1 MPLFVLFKNLKRY
14 LDIINK
20 STSITILFVCLSLFV
35 MAQNN
40 IKFHQLNEQHG
51 LSNTITNSIVQDTL
65 GFIWVGTEDGL
76 FRYNG
81 SKFQAFHEQGLTQT
95 IPNNTVNN
103 LMVDSQNRVWILTN
117 SGLGLY
123 DYSNDRIK
131 HFFSNE
137 NELLPEE
144 KVFTAITQQSD
155 GTIYLGNSAGDIYTF
170 KNNTF
175 NLLHIANELEGIDF
189 NDLNISDFE
198 MEDDL
203 LWITTWYDGVFR
215 LNTTTLQMQ
224 QSLNNHDI
232 EVSYIYDIFR
242 DTNGNLWVGTD
253 KGLQHVKYLGPKG
266 FFMEDVGMPIKD
278 EVLSIYQDTEDK
290 LWIGTRN
297 NGLFTLKPDDKGVFQ
312 IEKHFVAGI
321 TSNTISHRTVST
333 IFQDRTGKIWLG
345 THSKGINVFDPKGEK
360 VSHIEPPISE
370 LISGDNITSVWGIAE
385 SEENGIWFATDG
397 AGLYHYSK
405 DTEEAVKVASTTGPI
420 VISDNAILSIA
431 KTNDNKLWLGTYSSG
446 INVIDLKTKTTI
458 VFNTEMN
465 SNGLKSNDIRTIHQD
480 KENVIWIG
488 TNRGGLHYYEP
499 SEKSIIAIANSE
511 SLDIRG
517 IVDDPVN
524 ENILWLA
531 SYGDGLIKYNKKD
544 SSIIKFNWSTK
555 DKKDIPIALCL
566 AYSHNRVWIGTK
578 NSGLKSF
585 DLKTQ
590 TFKLL
595 DFENELLG
603 HTIRA
608 IIPVGKHIWFS
619 TNRGVSLLDVT
630 TIKISNYNTIDGHK
644 FSQFNDGSALLTTSG
659 NLAFGGIHG
668 LNIFDPNEILKKRSL
683 SDVTFTE
690 LSHNNKRVIPREKEG
705 ILSKGMPIA
714 KTLNFNPDSDIFSIS
729 FNVLDFNPSPVRSY
743 AYILEGYDKEWTI
756 ESQTDIATYRNVP
769 PGEYTFKARVYDNST
784 EDLGPISKID
794 INIAPSWWQTNW
806 AYLGFTLMTIFILI
820 IGYRHNRARIT
831 YKQKLFYEQKIRQQE
846 YTTMEEKMRFYTNFS
861 HELRTPITL
870 ILGPVN
876 DVLNSGNLDIKEEKS
891 LYLVKR
897 NANTLLRLVNRL
909 LDFRKIETENI
920 RLNLGH
926 YDISI
931 LAKEEAE
938 SFSFLAKERG
948 IVFGFYSESELMTWV
963 DIEKIQII
971 LNNLLANAFK
981 FSNTGN
987 KVTFKVYSETNHICF
1002 DIIDQGRGINQEE
1015 LESIF
1020 QPFYQAK
1027 NSAGTGGSGLGLSL
1041 SKSLVE
1047 MHGGTL
1053 EVESEINT
1061 GSRFSVKLHKGRT
1074 HFDGQPNVQFIELQ
1088 KGEISDGTMIEAES
1102 EEITIVQESSNQVIL
1117 VVDDNMDIRNYVGSL
1132 FQDSFTVL
1140 YAENGEKALHI
1151 AQDVSPDI
1159 IISDLMMPEMDGHEL
1174 CLKLK
1179 QNITTSHI
1187 PILLL
1192 TAKTEKASKIE
1203 GFDEGADAYVTKPFD
1218 SEVLVARI
1226 HNLLNSREEL
1236 KKRFENNKWKEV
1248 KNANSVELDFLN
1260 KVEAT
1265 VLAMIPTGNL
1275 NVLDLSKELGFSRT
1289 SLYRKVKSLTGL
1301 SINQLIRSIKLKRAA
1316 HILVSEDMNVS
1327 EVAFSL
1333 DFTDLTYFR
1342 NVFKKQYGMMPS
1354 EYMKAHKSKNVLDQ
1368 EKIKKDMHL

>member
-1 MPLFVLFKNLKRY
+1 
-14 LDIINK
+14 
-20 STSITILFVCLSLFV
+20 

-40 IKFHQLNEQHG
+40 IKFHELNEQHG

-65 GFIWVGTEDGL
+65 GFVWVGTEDGL

-81 SKFQAFHEQGLTQT
+81 SEFQAFHKQGLTQT

-131 HFFSNE
+131 HFLSDE
-137 NELLPEE
+137 NQLLPEE
-144 KVFTAITQQSD
+144 KVFTAITQRSD
-155 GTIYLGNSAGDIYTF
+155 GIIYIGNSAGDIYTF
-170 KNNTF
+170 KDNTF
-175 NLLHIANELEGIDF
+175 NLLHIANKSEGIGF

-215 LNTTTLQMQ
+215 LNTITLQIQ
-224 QSLNNHDI
+224 QSLNNNNNEI

-242 DTNGNLWVGTD
+242 DSKGNLWVGSD

-266 FFMEDVGMPIKD
+266 FFIEDLRMPIKD
-278 EVLSIYQDTEDK
+278 EVLSIYQDTENK

-297 NGLFTLKPDDKGVFQ
+297 NGLYKLKPDDNGNFE
-312 IEKHFVAGI
+312 IEKHFLAGL
-321 TSNTISHRTVST
+321 TSNTISHRTIST

-345 THSKGINVFDPKGEK
+345 MHSKGINVFDPKGEK
-360 VSHIEPPISE
+360 VSHIEPPMSE
-370 LISGDNITSVWGIAE
+370 LISGGNITSVWGIAE

-405 DTEEAVKVASTTGPI
+405 ETEEAVKVASTTGPI

-465 SNGLKSNDIRTIHQD
+465 SKGLQSNDIRTIHQD

-499 SEKSIIAIANSE
+499 SKKSIIAIDNST

-524 ENILWLA
+524 EHILWLA

-544 SSIIKFNWSTK
+544 GSIVKFNWSTK

-566 AYSHNRVWIGTK
+566 AYSDNRVWLGTK

-590 TFKLL
+590 KFELL
-595 DFENELLG
+595 DFENELLS

-630 TIKISNYNTIDGHK
+630 TVKISNYNAIDGHK
-644 FSQFNDGSALLTTSG
+644 FSQFNDGSGLLTTSG

-683 SDVTFTE
+683 SDVTFRE
-690 LSHNNKRVIPREKEG
+690 LSHNNKKVIPLEKEG

-714 KTLNFNPDSDIFSIS
+714 KTLNFNPNSDIFSIS

-743 AYILEGYDKEWTI
+743 AYLLEGYDKEWTI
-756 ESQTDIATYRNVP
+756 ESQTGIATYRNVP

-784 EDLGPISKID
+784 EDLGPVSKID

-806 AYLGFTLMTIFILI
+806 VHFGFTLMIIFILI
-820 IGYRHNRARIT
+820 IGYRYNRARIT
-831 YKQKLFYEQKIRQQE
+831 DKQKLFYEQKIRQQE

-870 ILGPVN
+870 ILGPLN
-876 DVLNSGNLDIKEEKS
+876 DVLNSGKLDIKEEKY
-891 LYLVKR
+891 LYFVKR

-909 LDFRKIETENI
+909 LDFRKIDTENI

-931 LAKEEAE
+931 LAKEEAQ

-948 IVFGFYSESELMTWV
+948 IVFGFYSEIELMTWV

-1002 DIIDQGRGINQEE
+1002 DIIDEGRGINQEE

-1047 MHGGTL
+1047 MHDGSLT
-1053 EVESEINT
+1053 VESEINT
-1061 GSRFSVKLHKGRT
+1061 GSRFRVRLHKGRT
-1074 HFDGQPNVQFIELQ
+1074 HFEGQPNVQFIELQ
-1088 KGEISDGTMIEAES
+1088 KGEISNGTMIEADS

-1151 AQDVSPDI
+1151 AKDVSPDI
-1159 IISDLMMPEMDGHEL
+1159 IISDLMMPEMNGHKL
-1174 CLKLK
+1174 CRKLK

-1226 HNLLNSREEL
+1226 HNLLNSREDL
-1236 KKRFENNKWKEV
+1236 KKRFEKNKWKEA

-1260 KVEAT
+1260 KVEVT

-1289 SLYRKVKSLTGL
+1289 SLYRKIKSLTGL
-1301 SINQLIRSIKLKRAA
+1301 SINQLIRSIKLKRAS

-1354 EYMKAHKSKNVLDQ
+1354 EYMKAHKSINVLDQ
-1368 EKIKKDMHL
+1368 EKIKKDMNL

>member
-1 MPLFVLFKNLKRY
+1 MPLFFHFKNIKRF
-14 LDIINK
+14 LHIINNF
-20 STSITILFVCLSLFV
+20 TSLTILFVCFNLSLI
-35 MAQNN
+35 AQNK
-40 IKFHQLNEQHG
+40 IKFHELNEQHG
-51 LSNTITNSIVQDTL
+51 LSNTVINSIVQDTL
-65 GFIWVGTEDGL
+65 GFTWVGTEDGL

-81 SKFQAFHEQGLTQT
+81 SEFQAFHEQSLTQK
-95 IPNNTVNN
+95 IPNNTVNK

-117 SGLGLY
+117 SGIGIY

-131 HFFSNE
+131 HFLSNE
-137 NELLPEE
+137 DKLLPKE
-144 KVFTAITQQSD
+144 KVFTAITQRSD
-155 GTIYLGNSAGDIYTF
+155 GTIYLGNSASDIYTF

-175 NLLHIANELEGIDF
+175 NLLHIANELEGLDF
-189 NDLNISDFE
+189 NDFGISDFE
-198 MEDDL
+198 MQNDL
-203 LWITTWYDGVFR
+203 LWITTWYGGIFR
-215 LNTTTLQMQ
+215 LNTKTLQIQ
-224 QSLNNHDI
+224 KSLNNNEI
-232 EVSYIYDIFR
+232 EISYIFGIFR
-242 DTNGNLWVGTD
+242 DSKGNLLVGTD
-253 KGLQHVKYLGPKG
+253 KGIQHVKYAGQKD
-266 FFMEDVGMPIKD
+266 FFMEDSGLPIND
-278 EVLSIYQDTEDK
+278 EVLTIYQDLADK
-290 LWIGTRN
+290 LWVGTRN
-297 NGLFTLKPDDKGVFQ
+297 NGLYKLNPDDKGVFK

-345 THSKGINVFDPKGEK
+345 MHSKGINVFDPKGEK
-360 VSHIEPPISE
+360 VVHIEPPMSD

-405 DTEEAVKVASTTGPI
+405 DTEEAVKVASTEGPI
-420 VISDNAILSIA
+420 VISDNAILSVM
-431 KTNDNKLWLGTYSSG
+431 KTKDNKLWLGTYSSG
-446 INVIDLKTKTTI
+446 INVIDLKTKKTT

-465 SNGLKSNDIRTIHQD
+465 SNGLQSNDIRTIHQD

-488 TNRGGLHYYEP
+488 TNRGGLHYYNP
-499 SEKSIIAIANSE
+499 SKKSIVAIDNST

-544 SSIIKFNWSTK
+544 GSIVKFNWSTK
-555 DKKDIPIALCL
+555 GKKNIPIALCL
-566 AYSHNRVWIGTK
+566 AYSNNRVWLGTK

-590 TFKLL
+590 TFELL

-608 IIPVGKHIWFS
+608 IIPVGKNLWFS

-630 TIKISNYNTIDGHK
+630 TIESSNYNAIDGYK
-644 FSQFNDGSALLTTSG
+644 FSQFNDGSALFTTSG

-668 LNIFDPNEILKKRSL
+668 LNVFDPNEILKKKNL
-683 SDVTFTE
+683 SNVTFTR
-690 LSHNNKRVIPREKEG
+690 LSHNNKRVIPQEKGG
-705 ILSKGMPIA
+705 ILNKGIPIA
-714 KTLNFNPDSDIFSIS
+714 KTLNFNPNSDIFSIS
-729 FNVLDFNPSPVRSY
+729 FNVLDFNPSPVRGY
-743 AYILEGYDKEWTI
+743 AYFLEGYDKEWTI

-784 EDLGPISKID
+784 EDLGPISKIA

-806 AYLGFTLMTIFILI
+806 AHFGFTLMIIFILVI
-820 IGYRHNRARIT
+820 VYRYNRARIT
-831 YKQKLFYEQKIRQQE
+831 NKQKLFYEQKIRQQE
-846 YTTMEEKMRFYTNFS
+846 YTSMEEKMRFYTNFS

-876 DVLNSGNLDIKEEKS
+876 DVLNSGKLENKEEKS
-891 LYLVKR
+891 MYLVKR

-1002 DIIDQGRGINQEE
+1002 DIIDEGRGINQEE

-1020 QPFYQAK
+1020 KPFYQAK

-1047 MHGGTL
+1047 MHGGSL
-1053 EVESEINT
+1053 KVESEINT
-1061 GSRFSVKLHKGRT
+1061 GSSFSVRLHRGRT
-1074 HFDGQPNVQFIELQ
+1074 HFNGQPNVQFIELQ
-1088 KGEISDGTMIEAES
+1088 KGEISDETTIESSS
-1102 EEITIVQESSNQVIL
+1102 EDSSNQVIL
-1117 VVDDNMDIRNYVGSL
+1117 VVDDNIDIRNYVGSL

-1174 CLKLK
+1174 CRKLK

-1192 TAKTEKASKIE
+1192 TAKTEKAAKIE

-1226 HNLLNSREEL
+1226 HNLLNTREKL
-1236 KKRFENNKWKEV
+1236 KKRFENNSWKEV
-1248 KNANSVELDFLN
+1248 ENANSVELHFLN

-1265 VLAMIPTGNL
+1265 VLAMIPIGNL

-1316 HILVSEDMNVS
+1316 HILISEDMNVS

-1342 NVFKKQYGMMPS
+1342 NVFKKQHGMMPS
-1354 EYMKAHKSKNVLDQ
+1354 EYIKAHKSINVLDQ
-1368 EKIKKDMHL
+1368 EKIKKEMNL